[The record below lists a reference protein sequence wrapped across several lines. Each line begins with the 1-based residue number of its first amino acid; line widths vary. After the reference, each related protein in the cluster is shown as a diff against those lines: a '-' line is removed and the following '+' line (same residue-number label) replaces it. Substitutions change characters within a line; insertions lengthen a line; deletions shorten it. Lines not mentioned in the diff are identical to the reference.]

1 MSAERIEI
9 KPVDE
14 VDRAAVEELYR
25 QAGWWRESDR
35 TPDGN
40 RWIDALVRGSF
51 CFVGAFAGGRLIGMG
66 RAISDGA
73 SDSYIQDVTVLPAFR
88 GRGLGAAIIRRLVE
102 ELRARRIG
110 WIGLVAEPG
119 TEPFYRRLGFAAL
132 AGHVPMLLETGEGR
146 S

>member
-1 MSAERIEI
+1 MNADRIEI
-9 KPVDE
+9 KAVDE

-25 QAGWWRESDR
+25 QAGWWHESDG

-40 RWIDALVRGSF
+40 CWIDALVRGSF
-51 CFVGAFAGGRLIGMG
+51 CFIGAFVDGRLIGMG
-66 RAISDGA
+66 RAISDGT
-73 SDSYIQDVTVLPAFR
+73 SDAYIQDVTVLPAFR
-88 GRGLGAAIIRRLVE
+88 SRGLGAAIIRRLVE

-132 AGHVPMLLETGEGR
+132 AGHVPMLLEMGEDR
-146 S
+146 P

>member
-14 VDRAAVEELYR
+14 VDRAAVEELYC

-73 SDSYIQDVTVLPAFR
+73 SDAYIQDVTVLPAFR

-146 S
+146 P